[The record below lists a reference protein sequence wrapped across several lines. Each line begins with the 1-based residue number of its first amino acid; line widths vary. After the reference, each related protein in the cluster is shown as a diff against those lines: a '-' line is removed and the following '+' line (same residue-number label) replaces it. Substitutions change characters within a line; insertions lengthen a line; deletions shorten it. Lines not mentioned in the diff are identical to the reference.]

1 MNMKKK
7 LTAIISGVLCLA
19 LLMALPF
26 GFSGL
31 ADPDGSLNP
40 ETCTGAE
47 FNESVYDEVTTF
59 GTVLNMATNGYE
71 WPSSGTVLVKGS
83 GTNLSMS
90 SLDGVVIPSGLVI
103 DFYRYYKFAGDSDYT
118 YELMAHYDTT
128 NGSATIGSSDSG
140 TSSNSGTVN
149 RPSQTPSDSGNS
161 SNSST
166 SSEDWGE
173 VEKVFVPGTPSSS
186 YDNYYTDV
194 PSTMWAYHPIMTL
207 TNGGLLAGYGNHVFG
222 PNDALTK
229 GQVSIIFTRLTGTRM
244 IGDGESYASYSDKTT
259 ASRAFVAIWYAGR
272 LDNMGGSY
280 TLNQYETSLVR
291 DSGTTGGLLY
301 SLAQNDKTA
310 IGSMS
315 QAVYDNWRAGLA
327 AGKSTDYI
335 SSIDELPDGDEIR
348 QWIDEN
354 WEQMQKILHITN
366 AAKYDSVYDRTVA
379 ECEAAICRA
388 YNLGM
393 FGGVDNQ
400 GTFAPYSPM
409 TRAQMAQ
416 ILYNMGWTYEGVL
429 DY

>member
-31 ADPDGSLNP
+31 ADPDTGLNGDS
-40 ETCTGAE
+40 GAWSE
-47 FNESVYDEVTTF
+47 FDQSIYDVTVSSSSF
-59 GTVLNMATNGYE
+59 KSSNFE
-71 WPSSGTVLVKGS
+71 WPSSGSVLVRAS
-83 GTNLSMS
+83 GTNWSAS
-90 SLDGVVIPSGLVI
+90 DFEGITVPAGIVLDIYQYAGGSTDSYKLLV
-103 DFYRYYKFAGDSDYT
+103 
-118 YELMAHYDTT
+118 HVDTT
-128 NGSATIGSSDSG
+128 DGTPETIGSSSSNTG

-149 RPSQTPSDSGNS
+149 RPSQAPSNSGNS
-161 SNSST
+161 DNSST
-166 SSEDWGE
+166 SSKDWGE

-222 PNDALTK
+222 PNDSLTK
-229 GQVSIIFTRLTGTRM
+229 GQVSIIFTRLLGNPMSGTGS
-244 IGDGESYASYSDKTT
+244 SYAPYSDKTT
-259 ASRAFVAIWYAGR
+259 ASRAFVAIWYAGA
-272 LDNMGGSY
+272 LNMGGS
-280 TLNQYETSLVR
+280 TILTAHETSLVN
-291 DSGTTGGLLY
+291 SAGINSGLLY
-301 SLAQNDKTA
+301 NLSTNGS
-310 IGSMS
+310 IGSMW

-348 QWIDEN
+348 QWITEN
-354 WEQMQKILHITN
+354 WEQMASILHITN
-366 AAKYDSVYDRTVA
+366 AAKYDSVYDRTIA

-393 FGGVDNQ
+393 FGGVDSQ

>member
-1 MNMKKK
+1 MKKK

-31 ADPDGSLNP
+31 ADPDTGLNGDS
-40 ETCTGAE
+40 GAWSE
-47 FNESVYDEVTTF
+47 FDQSIYDVTVSSSSF
-59 GTVLNMATNGYE
+59 KSSNFE
-71 WPSSGTVLVKGS
+71 WPSSGSVLVRAS
-83 GTNLSMS
+83 GTNWSAS
-90 SLDGVVIPSGLVI
+90 DFEGITVPAGIVLDIYQYAGGSTDSYKLLV
-103 DFYRYYKFAGDSDYT
+103 
-118 YELMAHYDTT
+118 HVDTT
-128 NGSATIGSSDSG
+128 DGTPETIGSSSSNTG

-149 RPSQTPSDSGNS
+149 RPSQAPSNSGNS
-161 SNSST
+161 DNSST
-166 SSEDWGE
+166 SSKDWGE

-222 PNDALTK
+222 PNDSLTK
-229 GQVSIIFTRLTGTRM
+229 GQVSIIFTRLLGNPMSGTGS
-244 IGDGESYASYSDKTT
+244 SYAPYSDKTT
-259 ASRAFVAIWYAGR
+259 ASRAFVAIWYAGA
-272 LDNMGGSY
+272 LNMGGS
-280 TLNQYETSLVR
+280 TILTAHETSLVN
-291 DSGTTGGLLY
+291 SAGINSGLLY
-301 SLAQNDKTA
+301 NLSTNGS
-310 IGSMS
+310 IGSMW

-348 QWIDEN
+348 QWITEN
-354 WEQMQKILHITN
+354 WEQMASILHITN
-366 AAKYDSVYDRTVA
+366 AAKYDSVYDRTIA

-393 FGGVDNQ
+393 FGGVDSQ

>member
-161 SNSST
+161 GNSST

-194 PSTMWAYHPIMTL
+194 PSTFWAYHPIMTM
-207 TNGGLLAGYGNHVFG
+207 TEGGLLAGYGNHLFG
-222 PNDALTK
+222 PNDTLTK
-229 GQVSIIFTRLTGTRM
+229 EQLDIIRTRIHDADYPVS
-244 IGDGESYASYSDKTT
+244 ASGNKAF
-259 ASRAFVAIWYAGR
+259 ASRAYAVI
-272 LDNMGGSY
+272 LLSEDMVTGGS
-280 TLNQYETSLVR
+280 TSLSEYETSLVNK
-291 DSGTTGGLLY
+291 SGVSGGLVYNL
-301 SLAQNDKTA
+301 SESGRF
-310 IGSMS
+310 GSMW
-315 QAVYDNWRAGLA
+315 QGVYDNWRASLA
-327 AGKSTDYI
+327 AGRSTNYI
-335 SSIDELPDGDEIR
+335 ASVDELPDADKIH
-348 QWIDEN
+348 QWIEEN
-354 WEQMQKILHITN
+354 WKEMSDLLNIN
-366 AAKYDSVYDRTVA
+366 NPAKYASVHDRTVA
-379 ECEAAICRA
+379 TCEQAICRA

-393 FGGVDNQ
+393 VSGYDSAGSFG
-400 GTFAPYSPM
+400 PYNNL
-409 TRAQMAQ
+409 TRAQLSQM
-416 ILYNMGWTYEGVL
+416 LYNMGWIEAGCL

>member
-31 ADPDGSLNP
+31 ADPDTGLNG
-40 ETCTGAE
+40 ESGKWSE
-47 FNESVYDEVTTF
+47 FNQSVYDVTVSSSSF
-59 GTVLNMATNGYE
+59 KSSNFE
-71 WPSSGTVLVKGS
+71 WPSSGSVLVRAS
-83 GTNLSMS
+83 GTNWSAS
-90 SLDGVVIPSGLVI
+90 DFSGITVPAGIVLDIYQYAGGSTDSYKLLV
-103 DFYRYYKFAGDSDYT
+103 
-118 YELMAHYDTT
+118 HVDTT
-128 NGSATIGSSDSG
+128 DGTPVTIGSSNTG

-149 RPSQTPSDSGNS
+149 RPSQAPNNSGNS
-161 SNSST
+161 GNSST
-166 SSEDWGE
+166 SSKDWGE
-173 VEKVFVPGTPSSS
+173 VQKVFVPGTPSAS

-222 PNDALTK
+222 PNDSLTK
-229 GQVSIIFTRLTGTRM
+229 GQVSIIFTRLLGNPMSGTGS
-244 IGDGESYASYSDKTT
+244 SYAPYSDKTT
-259 ASRAFVAIWYAGR
+259 ASRAFVAIWYAGA
-272 LDNMGGSY
+272 LNMGGS
-280 TLNQYETSLVR
+280 TILTAHETSLVN
-291 DSGTTGGLLY
+291 SAGINSGLLY
-301 SLAQNDKTA
+301 NLSTNGS
-310 IGSMS
+310 IGSMW
-315 QAVYDNWRAGLA
+315 QAVYDNWRAGIT

-348 QWIDEN
+348 QWITEN
-354 WEQMQKILHITN
+354 WEQMASILHITN

>member
-1 MNMKKK
+1 MKKK

-31 ADPDGSLNP
+31 ADPDTGLNGDS
-40 ETCTGAE
+40 GAWSE
-47 FNESVYDEVTTF
+47 FDQSIYDVTVSSSSF
-59 GTVLNMATNGYE
+59 KSSNFE
-71 WPSSGTVLVKGS
+71 WPSSGSVLVRAS
-83 GTNLSMS
+83 GTNWSAS
-90 SLDGVVIPSGLVI
+90 DFSGITVPVGIVLDIYQYAGGSTDSYKLLV
-103 DFYRYYKFAGDSDYT
+103 
-118 YELMAHYDTT
+118 HVDTT
-128 NGSATIGSSDSG
+128 DGTPETIGSSSSNTG

-149 RPSQTPSDSGNS
+149 RPSQTPNKPSNSG
-161 SNSST
+161 NSST
-166 SSEDWGE
+166 SSNDWGE
-173 VEKVFVPGTPSSS
+173 VQKVFTPGTPSSS

-222 PNDALTK
+222 PNDSLTK
-229 GQVSIIFTRLTGTRM
+229 GQVSIIFTRLLGNPMSGTGS
-244 IGDGESYASYSDKTT
+244 SYAPYSDKTT
-259 ASRAFVAIWYAGR
+259 ASRAFVAIWYAGA
-272 LDNMGGSY
+272 LNMGGS
-280 TLNQYETSLVR
+280 TILTAHETSLVN
-291 DSGTTGGLLY
+291 SAGINSGLLY
-301 SLAQNDKTA
+301 NLSTNGS
-310 IGSMS
+310 IGSMW

-348 QWIDEN
+348 QWITEN
-354 WEQMQKILHITN
+354 WEQMASILHITN
-366 AAKYDSVYDRTVA
+366 AAKYDSVYDRTIA

-393 FGGVDNQ
+393 FGGVDSQ

>member
-31 ADPDGSLNP
+31 ADPDTGLNGDS
-40 ETCTGAE
+40 GAWSE
-47 FNESVYDEVTTF
+47 FDQSIYDVTVSSSSF
-59 GTVLNMATNGYE
+59 KSSNFE
-71 WPSSGTVLVKGS
+71 WPSSGSVLVRAS
-83 GTNLSMS
+83 GTNWSAS
-90 SLDGVVIPSGLVI
+90 DFEGITVPAGIVLDIYQYAGGSTDSYKLLV
-103 DFYRYYKFAGDSDYT
+103 
-118 YELMAHYDTT
+118 HVDTT
-128 NGSATIGSSDSG
+128 DGTPETIGSSSSNTG

-149 RPSQTPSDSGNS
+149 RPSQAPNNSGNS
-161 SNSST
+161 GNSST
-166 SSEDWGE
+166 SSNDWGE
-173 VEKVFVPGTPSSS
+173 VEKVFVPGTPSAS
-186 YDNYYTDV
+186 YDTYYTDV

-222 PNDALTK
+222 PNDSLTK
-229 GQVSIIFTRLTGTRM
+229 GQVSIIFTRLLGNPMSGTGS
-244 IGDGESYASYSDKTT
+244 SYAPYSDKTT
-259 ASRAFVAIWYAGR
+259 ASRAFVAIWYAGA
-272 LDNMGGSY
+272 LNMGGS
-280 TLNQYETSLVR
+280 TILTAHETSLVN
-291 DSGTTGGLLY
+291 SAGINSGLLY
-301 SLAQNDKTA
+301 NLSTNGS
-310 IGSMS
+310 IGSMW

-348 QWIDEN
+348 QWITEN
-354 WEQMQKILHITN
+354 WEQMASILHITN
-366 AAKYDSVYDRTVA
+366 AAKYDSVYDRTIA

-393 FGGVDNQ
+393 FGGVDSQ

>member
-31 ADPDGSLNP
+31 ADPDTGLNGDS
-40 ETCTGAE
+40 GAWSE
-47 FNESVYDEVTTF
+47 FDQSIYDVTVSSSSF
-59 GTVLNMATNGYE
+59 KSSNFE
-71 WPSSGTVLVKGS
+71 WPSSGSVLVRAS
-83 GTNLSMS
+83 GTNWSAS
-90 SLDGVVIPSGLVI
+90 DFSGITVPAGIVLDIYQYVGGSTDSYKLLV
-103 DFYRYYKFAGDSDYT
+103 
-118 YELMAHYDTT
+118 HVDTT
-128 NGSATIGSSDSG
+128 DGTPVTIGSSSSNTG

-149 RPSQTPSDSGNS
+149 RPSQTPNKPSNS
-161 SNSST
+161 NSSST
-166 SSEDWGE
+166 SSKDWGE
-173 VEKVFVPGTPSSS
+173 VQKVFTPGTPSAS

-194 PSTMWAYHPIMTL
+194 PSTFWAYHPIMTL
-207 TNGGLLAGYGNHVFG
+207 TKGGLLSGYGNHVFG
-222 PNDALTK
+222 PNDSLTK
-229 GQVSIIFTRLTGTRM
+229 GQVSIIFTRLLGNPMSGTGS
-244 IGDGESYASYSDKTT
+244 SYAPYSDKTT
-259 ASRAFVAIWYAGR
+259 ASRAFVAIWYAGA
-272 LDNMGGSY
+272 LNMGGS
-280 TLNQYETSLVR
+280 TILTAHETSLVN
-291 DSGTTGGLLY
+291 SAGINSGLLY
-301 SLAQNDKTA
+301 NLSTNGS
-310 IGSMS
+310 IGSMW

-348 QWIDEN
+348 QWITEN
-354 WEQMQKILHITN
+354 WEQMASILHITN
-366 AAKYDSVYDRTVA
+366 AAKYNSVYDRTVA

>member
-31 ADPDGSLNP
+31 ADPDTGLNGDS
-40 ETCTGAE
+40 GAWSE
-47 FNESVYDEVTTF
+47 FDQSIYDVTVSSSSF
-59 GTVLNMATNGYE
+59 KSSNFE
-71 WPSSGTVLVKGS
+71 WPSSGSVLVRAS
-83 GTNLSMS
+83 GTNWSAS
-90 SLDGVVIPSGLVI
+90 DFEGITVPAGIVLDIYQYAGGSTDSYKLLV
-103 DFYRYYKFAGDSDYT
+103 
-118 YELMAHYDTT
+118 HVDTT
-128 NGSATIGSSDSG
+128 DGTPETIGSSSSNTG

-149 RPSQTPSDSGNS
+149 RPSQAPSNSGNS
-161 SNSST
+161 GNSST
-166 SSEDWGE
+166 SSKDWGE

-194 PSTMWAYHPIMTL
+194 TSTMWAYHPIMTL

-222 PNDALTK
+222 PNDSLTK
-229 GQVSIIFTRLTGTRM
+229 GQVSIIFTRLLGNPMSGTGS
-244 IGDGESYASYSDKTT
+244 SYAPYSDKTT
-259 ASRAFVAIWYAGR
+259 ASRAFVAIWYAGA
-272 LDNMGGSY
+272 LNMGGS
-280 TLNQYETSLVR
+280 TILTAHETSLVNSA
-291 DSGTTGGLLY
+291 DINSGLLY
-301 SLAQNDKTA
+301 NLSTNGS
-310 IGSMS
+310 IGSMW

-393 FGGVDNQ
+393 FGGVDSQ